1 MMTML
6 TERALWILRLV
17 VMVLSAVSALMSFSR
32 GDTTGVVIF
41 GLLSALFLYQL
52 IRHSSVARMMTAT
65 TGLLRAH
72 ERRRR
77 RHPPP

>member
-1 MMTML
+1 MTTML

-52 IRHSSVARMMTAT
+52 IRPLVGGKDDDRDDRTPSSS
-65 TGLLRAH
+65 
-72 ERRRR
+72 
-77 RHPPP
+77 

>member
-17 VMVLSAVSALMSFSR
+17 VVVLSAVSALMSFSR

-52 IRHSSVARMMTAT
+52 IRPLVGGKDDDRDDRTPPSS
-65 TGLLRAH
+65 
-72 ERRRR
+72 
-77 RHPPP
+77 

>member
-17 VMVLSAVSALMSFSR
+17 VVVLSAVSAVMSFSR

-52 IRHSSVARMMTAT
+52 IRAFVVGKDDDRDDRTPPSS
-65 TGLLRAH
+65 
-72 ERRRR
+72 
-77 RHPPP
+77 

>member
-1 MMTML
+1 MTTML

-17 VMVLSAVSALMSFSR
+17 VVVLSAVSALMSFSR

-52 IRHSSVARMMTAT
+52 IRPLVGGKDADRDDRTPPSS
-65 TGLLRAH
+65 
-72 ERRRR
+72 
-77 RHPPP
+77 